1 MRFRKGWG
9 KEVVFNPKR
18 YFLSFLGFF
27 LSSVMLSVV
36 SSDGCDVIND
46 LLEDLLGLL
55 YDDNDDVVFI
65 CLCYNPPAQ
74 NFDHPHAQS

>member
-9 KEVVFNPKR
+9 KEVVSNPNG

-55 YDDNDDVVFI
+55 YDDNDDDVLI
-65 CLCYNPPAQ
+65 WLCYNPPAQ